1 MIVPVKILK
10 AHDISDKTGL
20 GAMDCKW
27 HPTQPW
33 IFTSGS
39 EGKVKLWV

>member
-10 AHDISDKTGL
+10 AHKPDKITGL
-20 GAMDCKW
+20 GAMDFKW

-33 IFTSGS
+33 IVTCGS
-39 EGKVKLWV
+39 DGLIKMWV